1 MQQNSFSEMT
11 LQGMS
16 VLLYVEL
23 CLQIGTSQQ
32 VTMRR
37 DIMDITE
44 SIMHSLGRARKHKR
58 LLRYGG
64 SVRDGFTFMAS
75 DMDFMEWTFSNSVF
89 WDFRQALLYSTPK
102 NKPLLCDSSKSPP
115 GFTLLWFPWEKE
127 AQKER
132 YICSRIDGALC
143 ISSEKYKHMACC
155 FGKPNCFV
163 HGPCSSGRAETVDF
177 DYAYSFASNFW
188 PPLASS
194 WIDRCHTWPLPCVV
208 HDIIRSGCHFVAIG
222 HKHSNHFHDEWRISF
237 ALAEQKLVYSM
248 NHTQFLTYGLL
259 KLFVKDFNNGL
270 REKEK
275 LLCSY
280 HMKTAIF
287 WTIQQNTID
296 WCPQNL
302 LDAFWICFKLL
313 LKWVHEGVCPNFFI
327 PENNIF
333 LSKVYGHAQRN
344 LFTRLYGLYE
354 KGISFLLESPSISFY
369 FKDANR
375 NSKLFDF
382 TNNRLL
388 ISDDKIASDLLFQ
401 IRRHDFIPLKN
412 LNECLECLHTV
423 EQLIRLPLSQYH
435 IIMLQKHTATIL
447 QSSVQMLHATC
458 TSTSETTKI
467 KFERARKMPGRH
479 VDTERNTGVVGRQP
493 WYRKIRHILPVYINI
508 PQICSNELTL
518 EQQSSSQKNIDV
530 LSIPPFILLHM
541 LEFLCCRH
549 VDPVKAQTALNDLQ
563 DLVHRDQGL
572 LVPKWSRNISW
583 EILGICQE
591 IAGNYQAAFNSYLQS
606 FSPHFSFCIIQI
618 ATIYRILILLNKLIT
633 TKCKHL

>member
-1 MQQNSFSEMT
+1 MFLNQ
-11 LQGMS
+11 
-16 VLLYVEL
+16 
-23 CLQIGTSQQ
+23 
-32 VTMRR
+32 
-37 DIMDITE
+37 
-44 SIMHSLGRARKHKR
+44 
-58 LLRYGG
+58 
-64 SVRDGFTFMAS
+64 
-75 DMDFMEWTFSNSVF
+75 
-89 WDFRQALLYSTPK
+89 
-102 NKPLLCDSSKSPP
+102 
-115 GFTLLWFPWEKE
+115 
-127 AQKER
+127 
-132 YICSRIDGALC
+132 
-143 ISSEKYKHMACC
+143 
-155 FGKPNCFV
+155 V
-163 HGPCSSGRAETVDF
+163 HG
-177 DYAYSFASNFW
+177 N
-188 PPLASS
+188 
-194 WIDRCHTWPLPCVV
+194 
-208 HDIIRSGCHFVAIG
+208 
-222 HKHSNHFHDEWRISF
+222 
-237 ALAEQKLVYSM
+237 
-248 NHTQFLTYGLL
+248 
-259 KLFVKDFNNGL
+259 
-270 REKEK
+270 
-275 LLCSY
+275 
-280 HMKTAIF
+280 
-287 WTIQQNTID
+287 
-296 WCPQNL
+296 
-302 LDAFWICFKLL
+302 
-313 LKWVHEGVCPNFFI
+313 
-327 PENNIF
+327 
-333 LSKVYGHAQRN
+333 AQRN
-344 LFTRLYGLYE
+344 LFSRLYGLYE

-458 TSTSETTKI
+458 TSTSGINKQMYIADKISCYMLKLAAKFGFVSDSLFVAVYHYKTLRYRAALSVIETTKI

-479 VDTERNTGVVGRQP
+479 VDTEKNTGVVGRQP

-508 PQICSNELTL
+508 PQICSINELTL